1 MGEKIKN
8 TGSELKNRWL
18 MKMPRFF
25 RMIAIGAI
33 NIIVA
38 ATAVNFGVPALGG
51 TLYEWWPD
59 VYTHILVGAICTL
72 ATCKVTVAGGYKE
85 LNPEDL
91 LRGKMGRNIQ
101 MEHDIDEQIDGEHPG
116 DELSK

>member
-8 TGSELKNRWL
+8 TGSELKERWL

-38 ATAVNFGVPALGG
+38 ATTINFGVPALGG
-51 TLYEWWPD
+51 ALYDWWPD

-72 ATCKVTVAGGYKE
+72 VTCKVTVAGGYKNIDTDK
-85 LNPEDL
+85 LM
-91 LRGKMGRNIQ
+91 RGEVGRRTQ
-101 MEHDIDEQIDGEHPG
+101 MEHDIDEQIDGEQPWN
-116 DELSK
+116 EQV

>member
-51 TLYEWWPD
+51 TLYEWWGD

-72 ATCKVTVAGGYKE
+72 VTCKVTVAGGYKNIDTDE
-85 LNPEDL
+85 L
-91 LRGKMGRNIQ
+91 LRGKIERHIQ
-101 MEHDIDEQIDGEHPG
+101 MERDIDEDTDGEQPG
-116 DELSK
+116 EGQEE